1 MTSMNRKDLFG
12 LIDLYMNALAA
23 GDPGG
28 LPVARDVKFTEQ
40 AQELRLGEG
49 LWRKKIAPVPGGQY
63 FADPKTGGA
72 CLFNAVKCDGADG
85 LVWLRLKAIDGKI
98 TEIETLFVPENKFM
112 FNAQVAATPRAIWQ
126 EIIPEKERRPREE
139 MFRIMNLYFEG
150 IERVDGS
157 IIPVADEAFR
167 LENGTRASTNPDP
180 PAHLPPYMHTIL
192 KEGIAEQ
199 LTNRRHTYIQGIR
212 DRRYLL
218 ADEERGIA
226 FGCFLFDQP
235 GRREDGS
242 ATVMGRSTMLIPEAF
257 KIRDGIIRQVEAVG
271 TALPYGAQS
280 GWSWSFVNELPPRD
294 VKRGEL

>member
-1 MTSMNRKDLFG
+1 MMSLNRKDLIG
-12 LIDLYMNALAA
+12 LIDLYMGALAA
-23 GDPGG
+23 SDAGR
-28 LPVARDVKFTEQ
+28 LPVAQDVKFTEQ
-40 AQELRLGEG
+40 ARELPLGQG
-49 LWRKKIAPVPGGQY
+49 LWRRRVALVSGGQY
-63 FADPKTGGA
+63 FADPKTGSA
-72 CLFNAVKCDGADG
+72 CLFAAIKCDSADA
-85 LVWLRLKAIDGKI
+85 LIWLRLKEIDGKI
-98 TEIETLFVPENKFM
+98 TEIETLLVPENKFM
-112 FNAQVAATPRAIWQ
+112 FDAEVAAAPRAIWQ
-126 EIIPEKERRPREE
+126 DIIPEGERRPREE

-157 IIPVADEAFR
+157 IIPVSDEAFR
-167 LENGTRASTNPDP
+167 LENGTRASTNPNP

-242 ATVMGRSTMLIPEAF
+242 PTVTGRSTMLIPEAF
-257 KIRDGIIRQVEAVG
+257 KIRDGIIRQVEAIG

-280 GWSWSFVNELPPRD
+280 GWTWSFVREQPPRD